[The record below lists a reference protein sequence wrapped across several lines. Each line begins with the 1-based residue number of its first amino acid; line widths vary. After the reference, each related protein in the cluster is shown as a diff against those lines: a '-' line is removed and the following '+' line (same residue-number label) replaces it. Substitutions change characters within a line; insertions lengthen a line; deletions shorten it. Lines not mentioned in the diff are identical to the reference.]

1 MSDQQENTT
10 ERPRGVEAL
19 KNHVVE
25 HKVETALWVSRLLTI
40 IFSVAYLLPL
50 FGSVFFKFYIHF

>member
-10 ERPRGVEAL
+10 DRPRGVEAL
-19 KNHVVE
+19 KNHLVE
-25 HKVETALWVSRLLTI
+25 HKVETALWVSRILTI

-50 FGSVFFKFYIHF
+50 FG